1 MTSLDGDQHPGRDQP
16 RGLATEPPRYAERV
30 PLGRSGVTVSRLGL
44 GTSPL
49 GGLFSA
55 VDDDQAAA
63 TLDAAWSAGV
73 RYFDTA
79 PHYGAGLAE
88 RRLGH
93 FLTASGLPR
102 TEYTVSTKVG
112 RLLVP
117 GDSAPGDEAFDV
129 DEGLVRVRDYSA
141 DGVYRSLADSL
152 ERSGLDAFDIVLIH
166 DPDDHWEEAVRG
178 AYPALARLRSEG
190 GVRAIGAGMN
200 QTAML
205 TRFVRETDLD
215 CVLVAGRYSLLDR
228 TAAEELLPLCAE
240 REVGVL
246 VGGVFNSGVLAAPAP
261 GATFDYA
268 PAPETVLRR
277 ARALAERC
285 AAHGVPLAAAALQF
299 PYRHPAVT
307 SVVLGA
313 RTAREIAENVD
324 HARREIPQKLWDELD
339 ALGTEGR

>member
-1 MTSLDGDQHPGRDQP
+1 MTSPDPHPGP
-16 RGLATEPPRYAERV
+16 ERV

-44 GTSPL
+44 GTAPL

-55 VDDDQAAA
+55 VDADQAAE
-63 TLDAAWSAGV
+63 TLDAAWSAGI

-88 RRLGH
+88 RRLGD
-93 FLTASGLPR
+93 FLTTSGR
-102 TEYTVSTKVG
+102 ERKDFTVSTKVG

-141 DGVYRSLADSL
+141 DGVYRSLAQSL
-152 ERSGLDAFDIVLIH
+152 ERSGLDAFDVVLIH
-166 DPDDHWEEAVRG
+166 DPDDHWEDAVRG

-200 QTAML
+200 QTGML
-205 TRFVRETDLD
+205 SRFVRETDLD

-228 TAAEELLPLCAE
+228 TAADELLPLCAK

-246 VGGVFNSGVLAAPAP
+246 VGGVFNSGILAAPAP
-261 GATFDYA
+261 GATYDYA
-268 PAPETVLRR
+268 PAPEAVLRR
-277 ARALAERC
+277 AQVLAQRC

-313 RTAREIAENVD
+313 RSAREITENVD
-324 HARREIPQKLWDELD
+324 HAGREIPQELWDELD
-339 ALGTEGR
+339 ALGTEAR

>member
-1 MTSLDGDQHPGRDQP
+1 MTSPDPHPGP
-16 RGLATEPPRYAERV
+16 ERV

-55 VDDDQAAA
+55 VDDGQAAD
-63 TLDAAWSAGV
+63 TLDAAWSAGI

-93 FLTASGLPR
+93 FLTASGHPR
-102 TEYTVSTKVG
+102 AEYTVSTKIG

-228 TAAEELLPLCAE
+228 TAADELLPLCAE

-246 VGGVFNSGVLAAPAP
+246 VGGVFNSGILAAPAP

-268 PAPETVLRR
+268 PAPEAVLRR

-313 RTAREIAENVD
+313 RSAREIADNVD
-324 HARREIPQKLWDELD
+324 HARREIPQELWDELD
-339 ALGTEGR
+339 ALAPEAR